1 MRLDGRV
8 SDVPRSSGG
17 MASDDDGARSEVS
30 EPDGPRTPPPP
41 RPSEVYRQDSRARRV
56 AGVSARAAKKAA
68 SGTARVT
75 RSGATRLHRAAEA
88 KGAGRTGLS
97 RLIELNAV
105 SAFADALVMIALAGT
120 LFFTVPTD
128 EARGNVALY
137 LALTMAPFAVI
148 APLIGPFLDRFR
160 HGRRWAIGLTAAVRG
175 FLAWIAADAVLDT
188 GVWLY
193 PAALGILV
201 GQKAYA
207 VTRAAAVPRLL
218 PQEITL
224 VSANSRLQLA
234 ATFGTMLGA
243 PLGLALAQIGDDWP
257 LRAAFFAYAA
267 ATVLAILLPKHVD
280 SAVDEARAQL
290 RQRDSGNR
298 FRVGSS
304 VVRALRGN
312 ASLRFFSGFLIMFF
326 AFVLREE
333 PVGGLDGFFLLGL
346 VAAAAWVGSAGGTS
360 FGAFVKSRSPDAA
373 IVVLVAIGIG
383 VAAVSAVWWNL
394 VTVML
399 AGMMAGFGQ
408 QLGRLC
414 LDAIIQR
421 DVRDTMRSNAFA
433 RSETS
438 LQLAWVLGGG
448 VGISL
453 PLMPALGMGM
463 TAAILAAG
471 LYWATRS
478 GRPGRKSDS
487 AAPPSGPVPSDQ
499 TGDGANT

>member
-1 MRLDGRV
+1 M
-8 SDVPRSSGG
+8 
-17 MASDDDGARSEVS
+17 SEVPPPS
-30 EPDGPRTPPPP
+30 RGTGDADERHGPPAPHADDEPTQPAPPRGDGPQGR
-41 RPSEVYRQDSRARRV
+41 SRARRV
-56 AGVSARAAKKAA
+56 GGVSARAAKKAA
-68 SGTARVT
+68 AGTARVT
-75 RSGATRLHRAAEA
+75 RHGAGRLHRAAEA
-88 KGAGRTGLS
+88 KGAGQTGLS
-97 RLIELNAV
+97 RLIELNAL

-137 LALTMAPFAVI
+137 LALTMAPFAIV
-148 APLIGPFLDRFR
+148 APLIGPFLDRFS

-218 PQEITL
+218 PAEITL

-243 PLGLALAQIGDDWP
+243 PLGLGLAQIGDDWP
-257 LRAAFFAYAA
+257 LRAAFVAYAGVTIL
-267 ATVLAILLPKHVD
+267 ATLLSKQVD
-280 SAVDEARAQL
+280 SSVDETKAQF
-290 RQRDSGNR
+290 RQKKPGRR
-298 FRVGSS
+298 FSVGGA
-304 VVRALRGN
+304 VVRALRAN
-312 ASLRFFSGFLIMFF
+312 AALRFYSGFLIMFF

-333 PVGGLDGFFLLGL
+333 PVGGLDGFFLLGI

-360 FGAFVKSRSPDAA
+360 FGAFVRSRSPDTANLVLAGLAAVVAVVAA
-373 IVVLVAIGIG
+373 IWWSLATVM
-383 VAAVSAVWWNL
+383 VAAL
-394 VTVML
+394 
-399 AGMMAGFGQ
+399 MAGFGQ

-421 DVRDTMRSNAFA
+421 EVADRMRSNTFA

-438 LQLAWVLGGG
+438 LQLSWVLGGG
-448 VGISL
+448 VGIML
-453 PLMPALGMGM
+453 PLLPPLGMGIV
-463 TAAILAAG
+463 AGVLVAG
-471 LYWATRS
+471 LVWATRI
-478 GRPGRKSDS
+478 RPKSLTDTEGTS
-487 AAPPSGPVPSDQ
+487 TQDRAE
-499 TGDGANT
+499 